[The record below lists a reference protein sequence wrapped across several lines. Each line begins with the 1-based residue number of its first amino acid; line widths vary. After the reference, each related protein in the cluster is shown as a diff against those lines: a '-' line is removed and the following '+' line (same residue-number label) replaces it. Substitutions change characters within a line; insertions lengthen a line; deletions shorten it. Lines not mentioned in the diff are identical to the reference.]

1 MSRAETISEV
11 DLDELFNTLDP
22 KTVADFKNVGTRYG
36 GSIVA
41 ALFLKEFV
49 PNDIP
54 WAHLDIAGPARAE
67 SESDA
72 GPKGGTGVATRT
84 LIAWLIGRGR

>member
-1 MSRAETISEV
+1 MWRMPLHQDYRKQIDSEI
-11 DLDELFNTLDP
+11 
-22 KTVADFKNVGTRYG
+22 ADFKNVGTRYG

-49 PNDIP
+49 PDEVP
-54 WAHLDIAGPARAE
+54 WAHLDIAGPAR
-67 SESDA
+67 SESDDDE

-84 LIAWLIGRGR
+84 LLSWLETRGS